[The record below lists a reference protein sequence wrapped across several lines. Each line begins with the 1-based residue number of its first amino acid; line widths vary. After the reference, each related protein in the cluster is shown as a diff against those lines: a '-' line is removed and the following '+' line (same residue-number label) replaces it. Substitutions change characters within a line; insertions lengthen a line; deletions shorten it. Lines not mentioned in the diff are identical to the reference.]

1 MFLFVYITRLI
12 YREVRYISKGHI
24 GVLCSYTICSR
35 HGIAEIQQKLALD
48 INQSINLQIPE
59 KKFRRS
65 LWRMA
70 ILHKPF
76 YMSFF

>member
-35 HGIAEIQQKLALD
+35 HGIAEIQQKLGLN

-59 KKFRRS
+59 KK
-65 LWRMA
+65 
-70 ILHKPF
+70 I
-76 YMSFF
+76 